1 MNAKTNKTAAASTQT
16 VKEAISNL
24 DANGSTLTPELTPF
38 EKLKAATNTISAANG
53 GSMNYANIAKAP
65 IKICEDNMATIPQF
79 LQLIA
84 GKKNVVLSAQ
94 AIINRME
101 DGEVSLT
108 AVEAQHI
115 DSTEIFEGNSANRSK
130 DNNRFGWSFK
140 WLVGEAAWGSQ
151 GDKLSD
157 HPLAIAFLQQHG
169 VDHGNG
175 TYTYK
180 VFTR

>member
-1 MNAKTNKTAAASTQT
+1 MNAKTKTKDQT
-16 VKEAISNL
+16 VADAISNL
-24 DANGSTLTPELTPF
+24 NANGSTLAPEPTPF
-38 EKLKAATNTISAANG
+38 EKLAAATNNISAANG
-53 GSMNYANIAKAP
+53 GSLNYSNIAKAP

-84 GKKNVVLSAQ
+84 GKKNVLLSAQ

-101 DGEVSLT
+101 DGVVTLT
-108 AVEAQHI
+108 AVEAQEI
-115 DSTEIFEGNSANRSK
+115 DRTEIFNGNSSNRSK
-130 DNNRFGWSFK
+130 DNNRFGWAFK

-157 HPLAIAFLQQHG
+157 YPLAVAFLKKHG
-169 VDHGNG
+169 IDHGDG

>member
-1 MNAKTNKTAAASTQT
+1 MNAKTKTKDQT
-16 VKEAISNL
+16 VADAISNL
-24 DANGSTLTPELTPF
+24 NANGSTLAPELTPF
-38 EKLKAATNTISAANG
+38 EKLKAATNNISAANG
-53 GSMNYANIAKAP
+53 GSLNYSNIAKAP

-84 GKKNVVLSAQ
+84 SKKNVVLSAQ

-101 DGEVSLT
+101 DGEVTLT
-108 AVEAQHI
+108 AEEAQEI
-115 DSTEIFEGNSANRSK
+115 DRTEIFDGNSANRAR

-140 WLVGEAAWGSQ
+140 WLVGDNAWGSQ
-151 GDKLSD
+151 GDQLGD
-157 HPLAIAFLQQHG
+157 HPLTVAFLKKHG